1 MFRHHLVKA
10 KWVEFAVQL
19 NEGMVTAMKHGDGL
33 IHATVEEVADWGGV
47 SHRTAWTVWKHL
59 KALGWVSC
67 PRRGVIRFDYR
78 RKPAG
83 VEDLDPCESAK
94 NAESLSG
101 VVEHSVTEEPIREDV
116 AVTRSAG
123 DGFDSENLVGLEP
136 VELVKVNGAELVDM
150 AIRTEPAPEVVTVTT
165 PRPAPSVAGEAI
177 AVLVA
182 AGADRA
188 GAVRAVKQARRENRL
203 DLDVLAKITAAV
215 SALPT
220 RPYRPGGLIVAA
232 VIRPALGSKLI
243 RDHDQARKD
252 GRDSHRMPQETPKV
266 SRGPS
271 APPEVTWSAW
281 DVMRMTVADWLT
293 VADLEEPEDRAWL
306 VANAA
311 RRGWSLDQLRSLPGL
326 GRVFV

>member
-1 MFRHHLVKA
+1 M
-10 KWVEFAVQL
+10 
-19 NEGMVTAMKHGDGL
+19 
-33 IHATVEEVADWGGV
+33 
-47 SHRTAWTVWKHL
+47 

-83 VEDLDPCESAK
+83 LVDLAPCESAK
-94 NAESLSG
+94 NAESLNG
-101 VVEHSVTEEPIREDV
+101 VVEHSVTDKSIREDV
-116 AVTRSAG
+116 AQVETAPAVRSAG
-123 DGFDSENLVGLEP
+123 DGFDSENLVD
-136 VELVKVNGAELVDM
+136 LVKVSAPELVDV
-150 AIRTEPAPEVVTVTT
+150 AIRTEPAPEVLTVNT
-165 PRPAPSVAGEAI
+165 PRSAPSVAGAAI

-232 VIRPALGSKLI
+232 VIRPALGFKLI

-252 GRDSHRMPQETPKV
+252 GRDSYRMPQETPKV

-326 GRVFV
+326 GRVFA